1 MAAFFTTT
9 LLDPIMDPLLNLN
22 LTLGIAIIAFA
33 VALIITL
40 VYKLMTNQ
48 SLMKD
53 LKDEMKELQKEM
65 KELKNDPKKMMEVQK
80 KSMQTNMKYMTHSM
94 KATLITF
101 LPIIFIFGWMSG
113 NIAYQSILPGE
124 TFTLSANFERNAYGQ
139 TKLVVPEGVEI
150 LDNATKE
157 IIDGKITWAIKA
169 EEGDYINENSLQILF
184 NNTQI
189 EYKDLVVSKDQKYA
203 KVLKTVANPP
213 LKSISLSNKET
224 IALNLLGWKL
234 GWLGTYIIFSLIFSM
249 LLRKVLKV
257 Y

>member
-1 MAAFFTTT
+1 MAFSISTS
-9 LLDPIMDPLLNLN
+9 LLDPVMDPLLNLN
-22 LTLGIAIIAFA
+22 ITLSIAIIALA
-33 VALIITL
+33 VAVIITL

-65 KELKNDPKKMMEVQK
+65 KELKNDPQKMMEVQK

-101 LPIIFIFGWMSG
+101 LPIILIFGWM
-113 NIAYQSILPGE
+113 NANLAAQPIMPGE
-124 TFTLSANFERNAYGQ
+124 EFTMGASFDRNVYGQ
-139 TKLVVPEGVEI
+139 TKLIVPEGVEI
-150 LDNATKE
+150 LGNATKD
-157 IIDGKITWAIKA
+157 ITNGKATWNLKA
-169 EEGDYINENSLQILF
+169 EQGKYINENSLQVLF
-184 NNTQI
+184 NDQT
-189 EYKDLVVSKDQKYA
+189 EYKDLIVTSEQEYA
-203 KVLKTVANPP
+203 KVLKTVSNPP
-213 LKSISLSNKET
+213 LKSININNQET

-249 LLRKVLKV
+249 LLRKGLKV